1 MEREPRL
8 PATAGSRQKASPA
21 GQEDQRPACS
31 RSGPRLT
38 FPPPDAR
45 PPCLLPRCTH
55 TTLHPRSRPVAVLI
69 PALDE
74 EPTIG
79 SVIRAL
85 PAGLVDEIVVGD
97 NGSRDGT
104 PRIARDLG
112 AVVVEA
118 PRLGYGSACLA
129 GLRHLARRPPAIVVF
144 LDADGSDDPSGL
156 ARLIEPIRSGA
167 ADMVLGVRTGDPP
180 GVPLH
185 ARMGNQV
192 VLMCARLL
200 FGLRFRDMPPFR
212 AIRYDRLRELCMD
225 DRDWGWTL
233 QMQIR
238 AGRLRQRIVEIEVP
252 YTRRAGGV
260 SKISGTLSGSLK
272 AGAKMFY
279 TLARERLMSVRQ
291 YR

>member
-1 MEREPRL
+1 M
-8 PATAGSRQKASPA
+8 SS
-21 GQEDQRPACS
+21 S
-31 RSGPRLT
+31 RSDRT
-38 FPPPDAR
+38 PPVTGA
-45 PPCLLPRCTH
+45 
-55 TTLHPRSRPVAVLI
+55 VAVLI

-74 EPTIG
+74 APTIA

-85 PAGLVDEIVVGD
+85 PADLVDEIVVAD
-97 NGSRDGT
+97 NGSRDAT
-104 PRIARDLG
+104 RRIARDMG
-112 AVVVEA
+112 ATVVPE

-129 GLRHLARRPPAIVVF
+129 GLLHLARRPPAIVVF

-156 ARLIEPIRSGA
+156 ARLIGPIRSGA
-167 ADMVLGVRTGDPP
+167 ADMVLGVRTGSPP

-192 VLMCARLL
+192 VLMCARIL

-212 AIRYDRLRELCMD
+212 AIRYDRLTDLRMD

-238 AGRLRQRIVEIEVP
+238 SGRLRQRIVEIDVP

-279 TLARERLMSVRQ
+279 TLARERLMPAGQ
-291 YR
+291 ATE

>member
-1 MEREPRL
+1 M
-8 PATAGSRQKASPA
+8 SP
-21 GQEDQRPACS
+21 DPS
-31 RSGPRLT
+31 PPT
-38 FPPPDAR
+38 PPPNPA
-45 PPCLLPRCTH
+45 PGA
-55 TTLHPRSRPVAVLI
+55 VAVII

-74 EPTIG
+74 EPTIA

-85 PAGLVDEIVVGD
+85 PAGLVDEIVVAD
-97 NGSRDGT
+97 NGSRDAT

-112 AVVVEA
+112 AVVVDE

-129 GLRHLARRPPAIVVF
+129 ALRHLRRRPPGIVVF

-156 ARLIEPIRSGA
+156 ARLLDPIRSGE

-180 GVPLH
+180 GVPPH
-185 ARMGNQV
+185 ARMGNRV

-212 AIRYDRLRELCMD
+212 AIRYDRLGELHMD

-238 AGRLRQRIVEIEVP
+238 SGRLGQRIVEIEVP

-272 AGAKMFY
+272 AGAKMFF
-279 TLARERLMSVRQ
+279 TLARERAMSVRR

>member
-1 MEREPRL
+1 M
-8 PATAGSRQKASPA
+8 SP
-21 GQEDQRPACS
+21 S
-31 RSGPRLT
+31 
-38 FPPPDAR
+38 PPPRA
-45 PPCLLPRCTH
+45 P
-55 TTLHPRSRPVAVLI
+55 SVAGAVAVLI

-74 EPTIG
+74 APTIG
-79 SVIRAL
+79 SVIGAL
-85 PAGLVDEIVVGD
+85 PADLVDEIVVAD
-97 NGSRDGT
+97 NGSRDAT

-112 AVVVEA
+112 AVVVDE

-129 GLRHLARRPPAIVVF
+129 GMRHLARRPPAIVVF

-185 ARMGNQV
+185 ARMGNRV

-212 AIRYDRLRELCMD
+212 AIRYHRLCELHMD

-238 AGRLRQRIVEIEVP
+238 AGRLRQRIVEIDVP
-252 YTRRAGGV
+252 YTRRTGGV

>member
-1 MEREPRL
+1 MPASESAHRL
-8 PATAGSRQKASPA
+8 HPSDFSP
-21 GQEDQRPACS
+21 PMSSS
-31 RSGPRLT
+31 RSDRT
-38 FPPPDAR
+38 PPVTGA
-45 PPCLLPRCTH
+45 
-55 TTLHPRSRPVAVLI
+55 VAVLI

-74 EPTIG
+74 APTIA

-85 PAGLVDEIVVGD
+85 PADLVDEIVVAD
-97 NGSRDGT
+97 NGSRDAT
-104 PRIARDLG
+104 RRIARDMG
-112 AVVVEA
+112 ATVVPE

-129 GLRHLARRPPAIVVF
+129 GLLHLARRPPAIVVF

-156 ARLIEPIRSGA
+156 ARLIGPIRSGA
-167 ADMVLGVRTGDPP
+167 ADMVLGVRTGSPP

-192 VLMCARLL
+192 VLMCARIL

-212 AIRYDRLRELCMD
+212 AIRYDRLTDLRMD

-238 AGRLRQRIVEIEVP
+238 SGRLRQRIVEIDVP

-279 TLARERLMSVRQ
+279 TLARERLMPAGQ
-291 YR
+291 ATE

>member
-1 MEREPRL
+1 M
-8 PATAGSRQKASPA
+8 
-21 GQEDQRPACS
+21 
-31 RSGPRLT
+31 
-38 FPPPDAR
+38 
-45 PPCLLPRCTH
+45 
-55 TTLHPRSRPVAVLI
+55 
-69 PALDE
+69 
-74 EPTIG
+74 
-79 SVIRAL
+79 
-85 PAGLVDEIVVGD
+85 
-97 NGSRDGT
+97 
-104 PRIARDLG
+104 
-112 AVVVEA
+112 
-118 PRLGYGSACLA
+118 
-129 GLRHLARRPPAIVVF
+129 VF

>member
-1 MEREPRL
+1 MR
-8 PATAGSRQKASPA
+8 ASPLPPT
-21 GQEDQRPACS
+21 PAVT
-31 RSGPRLT
+31 G
-38 FPPPDAR
+38 
-45 PPCLLPRCTH
+45 
-55 TTLHPRSRPVAVLI
+55 PVAVLI

-74 EPTIG
+74 EATIG

-85 PAGLVDEIVVGD
+85 PRGLVDQVVVAD
-97 NGSRDGT
+97 NGSRDAT
-104 PRIARDLG
+104 RRIARDLG
-112 AVVVEA
+112 ATVVVA

-129 GLRHLARRPPAIVVF
+129 GLRHLARRPPGIVVF

-156 ARLIEPIRSGA
+156 ARLIDPIRSGA

-180 GVPLH
+180 GVPPH
-185 ARMGNQV
+185 ARLGNRV
-192 VLMCARLL
+192 VLLCARLL

-212 AIRYDRLRELCMD
+212 AIRHDRLCALRMD

-260 SKISGTLSGSLK
+260 SKISGTLSGSVK
-272 AGAKMFY
+272 AGVKMFV
-279 TLARERLMSVRQ
+279 TLARERSMSVRR
-291 YR
+291 YE

>member
-1 MEREPRL
+1 MPP
-8 PATAGSRQKASPA
+8 PAASP
-21 GQEDQRPACS
+21 Q
-31 RSGPRLT
+31 
-38 FPPPDAR
+38 PPPV
-45 PPCLLPRCTH
+45 TG
-55 TTLHPRSRPVAVLI
+55 PVAVLI

-74 EPTIG
+74 EPTIA

-85 PAGLVDEIVVGD
+85 PDDLVDEIVVAD
-97 NGSRDGT
+97 NGSRDAT
-104 PRIARDLG
+104 PRIARELG
-112 AVVVEA
+112 AVVVGA

-129 GLRHLARRPPAIVVF
+129 GLRYLADRPPAIVVF
-144 LDADGSDDPSGL
+144 LDADGSDDPAGL
-156 ARLIEPIRSGA
+156 GRLIEPIRSGA

-180 GVPLH
+180 GVPAH
-185 ARMGNQV
+185 ARMGNRV
-192 VLMCARLL
+192 VLTCARLL

-212 AIRYDRLRELCMD
+212 AIRHDRLRDLHMD

-279 TLARERLMSVRQ
+279 TLARERLISPSR
-291 YR
+291 YG